1 MGQTSQISQTALIT
15 FICGVISLVIQSFP
29 EKNQMFFTLFQHQQ
43 RQDLCPL
50 KFNPIIICG
59 VKLTQKHT
67 GEIVGE
73 GFGDVFGKIVAKLTG
88 KTAKKLAT
96 KAAEKL
102 VEKGAEKV
110 GEKTGQ
116 LVGEKI
122 YDKFS
127 TKRAEFPSEAP
138 RAATEGRRGA
148 SRPATEDR
156 PPEIKGKEIGKMLA
170 AKPLPSVAASSPPA
184 APDKNKFQ
192 KINNV
197 YADLL

>member
-1 MGQTSQISQTALIT
+1 MEIERRERDPDTGEMTPSEA
-15 FICGVISLVIQSFP
+15 SLV
-29 EKNQMFFTLFQHQQ
+29 
-43 RQDLCPL
+43 
-50 KFNPIIICG
+50 G
-59 VKLTQKHT
+59 A
-67 GEIVGE
+67 

-122 YDKFS
+122 YEKFS
-127 TKRAEFPSEAP
+127 TKRPADGPGPASEAP
-138 RAATEGRRGA
+138 RAA
-148 SRPATEDR
+148 SEDR

-170 AKPLPSVAASSPPA
+170 AKPLPSVAASSPPEA
-184 APDKNKFQ
+184 KQFQ

>member
-1 MGQTSQISQTALIT
+1 MEIERRERD
-15 FICGVISLVIQSFP
+15 P
-29 EKNQMFFTLFQHQQ
+29 
-43 RQDLCPL
+43 D
-50 KFNPIIICG
+50 
-59 VKLTQKHT
+59 T
-67 GEIVGE
+67 GEMTPSEASLVGE

-138 RAATEGRRGA
+138 SEAPRA
-148 SRPATEDR
+148 ATEDR

>member
-1 MGQTSQISQTALIT
+1 MEIERRERD
-15 FICGVISLVIQSFP
+15 P
-29 EKNQMFFTLFQHQQ
+29 
-43 RQDLCPL
+43 D
-50 KFNPIIICG
+50 
-59 VKLTQKHT
+59 T
-67 GEIVGE
+67 GEITPSLVGE
-73 GFGDVFGKIVAKLTG
+73 GFGDVIGKIAAKLTG
-88 KTAKKLAT
+88 KTASKLAT

-102 VEKGAEKV
+102 VEKGAEKI

-127 TKRAEFPSEAP
+127 TKPNP
-138 RAATEGRRGA
+138 GT
-148 SRPATEDR
+148 

-170 AKPLPSVAASSPPA
+170 VSSPPERA
-184 APDKNKFQ
+184 SPAEAKRRTTVAPEKAEHKFT

>member
-1 MGQTSQISQTALIT
+1 MEIERRERD
-15 FICGVISLVIQSFP
+15 P
-29 EKNQMFFTLFQHQQ
+29 
-43 RQDLCPL
+43 D
-50 KFNPIIICG
+50 
-59 VKLTQKHT
+59 T
-67 GEIVGE
+67 GEMAPSEAGAGAFGFGSLVGE
-73 GFGDVFGKIVAKLTG
+73 GFGDVIGKIAAKLTG

-102 VEKGAEKV
+102 IEKGAEKV

-127 TKRAEFPSEAP
+127 TKPS
-138 RAATEGRRGA
+138 AA
-148 SRPATEDR
+148 SI

-170 AKPLPSVAASSPPA
+170 ASSPPA
-184 APDKNKFQ
+184 EASRPGSFTPEKNKFQ

>member
-1 MGQTSQISQTALIT
+1 MEIERRERD
-15 FICGVISLVIQSFP
+15 P
-29 EKNQMFFTLFQHQQ
+29 
-43 RQDLCPL
+43 D
-50 KFNPIIICG
+50 
-59 VKLTQKHT
+59 T
-67 GEIVGE
+67 GEMAPSEAGAGAFGFGSLVGE
-73 GFGDVFGKIVAKLTG
+73 GFGDVIGKIAAKLTG

-102 VEKGAEKV
+102 IEKGAEKV

-127 TKRAEFPSEAP
+127 TKPS
-138 RAATEGRRGA
+138 
-148 SRPATEDR
+148 PATEDR

-170 AKPLPSVAASSPPA
+170 ASSPPA
-184 APDKNKFQ
+184 EASRPGSFAPEKNKFQ

>member
-1 MGQTSQISQTALIT
+1 MEIERRERD
-15 FICGVISLVIQSFP
+15 P
-29 EKNQMFFTLFQHQQ
+29 
-43 RQDLCPL
+43 D
-50 KFNPIIICG
+50 
-59 VKLTQKHT
+59 T
-67 GEIVGE
+67 GEMAPSEASLVGE
-73 GFGDVFGKIVAKLTG
+73 GFGDVIGKIAAKLTG

-102 VEKGAEKV
+102 VEKGAEKI

-127 TKRAEFPSEAP
+127 TK
-138 RAATEGRRGA
+138 
-148 SRPATEDR
+148 PAEDR

-170 AKPLPSVAASSPPA
+170 ASSPPA
-184 APDKNKFQ
+184 EASRPGSFAPEKNKFQ
-192 KINNV
+192 KVNNV

>member
-1 MGQTSQISQTALIT
+1 MEIERRERD
-15 FICGVISLVIQSFP
+15 P
-29 EKNQMFFTLFQHQQ
+29 
-43 RQDLCPL
+43 D
-50 KFNPIIICG
+50 
-59 VKLTQKHT
+59 T
-67 GEIVGE
+67 GEIAPSEASLIGE

-127 TKRAEFPSEAP
+127 TKPSEARDAKRPAEGRSPASEAP
-138 RAATEGRRGA
+138 RAATE
-148 SRPATEDR
+148 DR
-156 PPEIKGKEIGKMLA
+156 PPRNKRKRNWEDACGE
-170 AKPLPSVAASSPPA
+170 A
-184 APDKNKFQ
+184 APSCSSRQKQISKNK
-192 KINNV
+192 
-197 YADLL
+197 

>member
-1 MGQTSQISQTALIT
+1 MEIERRERD
-15 FICGVISLVIQSFP
+15 P
-29 EKNQMFFTLFQHQQ
+29 
-43 RQDLCPL
+43 D
-50 KFNPIIICG
+50 
-59 VKLTQKHT
+59 T
-67 GEIVGE
+67 GEMAPSEASLVGE
-73 GFGDVFGKIVAKLTG
+73 GFGDVIGKIAAKLTG

-102 VEKGAEKV
+102 VEKGAEKI

-127 TKRAEFPSEAP
+127 TKPAEGPS
-138 RAATEGRRGA
+138 AASSAA
-148 SRPATEDR
+148 SR

-170 AKPLPSVAASSPPA
+170 ASSPPA
-184 APDKNKFQ
+184 RPVAPEKKATERKFQ

>member
-1 MGQTSQISQTALIT
+1 MEIERRERD
-15 FICGVISLVIQSFP
+15 P
-29 EKNQMFFTLFQHQQ
+29 
-43 RQDLCPL
+43 D
-50 KFNPIIICG
+50 
-59 VKLTQKHT
+59 T
-67 GEIVGE
+67 GEIFGE

-127 TKRAEFPSEAP
+127 TKPGAPFGRSPASEAP
-138 RAATEGRRGA
+138 RAA
-148 SRPATEDR
+148 SEDR

-184 APDKNKFQ
+184 APEKNKFQ

>member
-1 MGQTSQISQTALIT
+1 MEIERRERD
-15 FICGVISLVIQSFP
+15 P
-29 EKNQMFFTLFQHQQ
+29 
-43 RQDLCPL
+43 D
-50 KFNPIIICG
+50 
-59 VKLTQKHT
+59 T
-67 GEIVGE
+67 GEIAPSEASLIGE

-122 YDKFS
+122 YEKFS
-127 TKRAEFPSEAP
+127 TKPSEARDAKRP
-138 RAATEGRRGA
+138 AEGR
-148 SRPATEDR
+148 SPATEDR

-170 AKPLPSVAASSPPA
+170 ASPLPSVAASSPPA
-184 APDKNKFQ
+184 EKNKFQ

>member
-1 MGQTSQISQTALIT
+1 MKIERRERD
-15 FICGVISLVIQSFP
+15 P
-29 EKNQMFFTLFQHQQ
+29 
-43 RQDLCPL
+43 D
-50 KFNPIIICG
+50 
-59 VKLTQKHT
+59 T
-67 GEIVGE
+67 GEIVSGA
-73 GFGDVFGKIVAKLTG
+73 GFGDVIGKIAAKLTG

-110 GEKTGQ
+110 GEKSGQ

-122 YDKFS
+122 YEKFS
-127 TKRAEFPSEAP
+127 TKPGAPFGRSGAPS
-138 RAATEGRRGA
+138 GA
-148 SRPATEDR
+148 ST

-170 AKPLPSVAASSPPA
+170 ASSPPA
-184 APDKNKFQ
+184 RSVAPHVSPKKTTTLTRRGML

>member
-1 MGQTSQISQTALIT
+1 MEIERRERDPDTGEMTPSEA
-15 FICGVISLVIQSFP
+15 SLV
-29 EKNQMFFTLFQHQQ
+29 
-43 RQDLCPL
+43 
-50 KFNPIIICG
+50 G
-59 VKLTQKHT
+59 A
-67 GEIVGE
+67 

-102 VEKGAEKV
+102 VEKGAEKL

-127 TKRAEFPSEAP
+127 TKRPAEAGPSEPMRAEFPSEAP
-138 RAATEGRRGA
+138 QT
-148 SRPATEDR
+148 
-156 PPEIKGKEIGKMLA
+156 KGKEIGKMLA
-170 AKPLPSVAASSPPA
+170 AASKPTPPE
-184 APDKNKFQ
+184 KNKFL

>member
-1 MGQTSQISQTALIT
+1 MEIERRERD
-15 FICGVISLVIQSFP
+15 P
-29 EKNQMFFTLFQHQQ
+29 
-43 RQDLCPL
+43 D
-50 KFNPIIICG
+50 
-59 VKLTQKHT
+59 T
-67 GEIVGE
+67 GEIAPSEASLIGA

-127 TKRAEFPSEAP
+127 TKPSAASEAP
-138 RAATEGRRGA
+138 RGAPEGRRALCA
-148 SRPATEDR
+148 SNRR
-156 PPEIKGKEIGKMLA
+156 
-170 AKPLPSVAASSPPA
+170 SSPRNKRKRNWEDACGEA
-184 APDKNKFQ
+184 APFGRCFIPSRSEATQKQISKNK
-192 KINNV
+192 
-197 YADLL
+197 

>member
-1 MGQTSQISQTALIT
+1 MEIERRERD
-15 FICGVISLVIQSFP
+15 P
-29 EKNQMFFTLFQHQQ
+29 
-43 RQDLCPL
+43 D
-50 KFNPIIICG
+50 
-59 VKLTQKHT
+59 T
-67 GEIVGE
+67 GEIFGE

-122 YDKFS
+122 YEKFS
-127 TKRAEFPSEAP
+127 TKPAEGRSAASERSERADGRSEAP
-138 RAATEGRRGA
+138 RA
-148 SRPATEDR
+148 ATEDR

-170 AKPLPSVAASSPPA
+170 ASSPPA
-184 APDKNKFQ
+184 EKNKFQ

>member
-1 MGQTSQISQTALIT
+1 MEIERRERDPDTGEMTPSEA
-15 FICGVISLVIQSFP
+15 SLV
-29 EKNQMFFTLFQHQQ
+29 
-43 RQDLCPL
+43 
-50 KFNPIIICG
+50 G
-59 VKLTQKHT
+59 A
-67 GEIVGE
+67 

-102 VEKGAEKV
+102 VEKGAEKI

-127 TKRAEFPSEAP
+127 TKRPADGPGPSEPMRAEFPSEAP
-138 RAATEGRRGA
+138 QT
-148 SRPATEDR
+148 
-156 PPEIKGKEIGKMLA
+156 KGKEIGKMLA
-170 AKPLPSVAASSPPA
+170 AASKPTPPEA
-184 APDKNKFQ
+184 KQLKNKFL

>member
-1 MGQTSQISQTALIT
+1 MEIERRERD
-15 FICGVISLVIQSFP
+15 P
-29 EKNQMFFTLFQHQQ
+29 
-43 RQDLCPL
+43 D
-50 KFNPIIICG
+50 
-59 VKLTQKHT
+59 T
-67 GEIVGE
+67 GEIFGE

-122 YDKFS
+122 YEKFS
-127 TKRAEFPSEAP
+127 TKPSPASEAP
-138 RAATEGRRGA
+138 RA
-148 SRPATEDR
+148 ATEDR

-184 APDKNKFQ
+184 EAKRRPTPPDKNKFQ

>member
-1 MGQTSQISQTALIT
+1 MEIERRERD
-15 FICGVISLVIQSFP
+15 P
-29 EKNQMFFTLFQHQQ
+29 
-43 RQDLCPL
+43 D
-50 KFNPIIICG
+50 
-59 VKLTQKHT
+59 T
-67 GEIVGE
+67 GEMAPSEASLVGE
-73 GFGDVFGKIVAKLTG
+73 GFGDVFAKIAAKLTG

-102 VEKGAEKV
+102 VEKGAEKI

-127 TKRAEFPSEAP
+127 TKPSAASSEA
-138 RAATEGRRGA
+138 
-148 SRPATEDR
+148 SR

-170 AKPLPSVAASSPPA
+170 ASSPPA
-184 APDKNKFQ
+184 EASFTPEKNKFQ

>member
-1 MGQTSQISQTALIT
+1 MEIERRERD
-15 FICGVISLVIQSFP
+15 P
-29 EKNQMFFTLFQHQQ
+29 
-43 RQDLCPL
+43 D
-50 KFNPIIICG
+50 
-59 VKLTQKHT
+59 T

-127 TKRAEFPSEAP
+127 TKRPAEAGPSEK
-138 RAATEGRRGA
+138 RR
-148 SRPATEDR
+148 SPATEDR

>member
-1 MGQTSQISQTALIT
+1 MEIERRERD
-15 FICGVISLVIQSFP
+15 P
-29 EKNQMFFTLFQHQQ
+29 
-43 RQDLCPL
+43 D
-50 KFNPIIICG
+50 
-59 VKLTQKHT
+59 T
-67 GEIVGE
+67 GEIFGE

-127 TKRAEFPSEAP
+127 TKRPAEGRSEAP
-138 RAATEGRRGA
+138 RA
-148 SRPATEDR
+148 ATEDR

-170 AKPLPSVAASSPPA
+170 ASSPPA
-184 APDKNKFQ
+184 EAKRRPVAPEKNKFQ

>member
-1 MGQTSQISQTALIT
+1 MEIERRERD
-15 FICGVISLVIQSFP
+15 P
-29 EKNQMFFTLFQHQQ
+29 
-43 RQDLCPL
+43 D
-50 KFNPIIICG
+50 
-59 VKLTQKHT
+59 T
-67 GEIVGE
+67 GEIVGA

-127 TKRAEFPSEAP
+127 TKRPADGPGPSEPMRAEFPSEAP
-138 RAATEGRRGA
+138 QT
-148 SRPATEDR
+148 
-156 PPEIKGKEIGKMLA
+156 KGKEIGKMLA
-170 AKPLPSVAASSPPA
+170 AASKPTPPEA
-184 APDKNKFQ
+184 KQPKNKFL

>member
-1 MGQTSQISQTALIT
+1 MEIERRERD
-15 FICGVISLVIQSFP
+15 P
-29 EKNQMFFTLFQHQQ
+29 
-43 RQDLCPL
+43 D
-50 KFNPIIICG
+50 
-59 VKLTQKHT
+59 T
-67 GEIVGE
+67 GEMAPSGASLVGE
-73 GFGDVFGKIVAKLTG
+73 GFGDVIGKIAAKLTG
-88 KTAKKLAT
+88 KTASKLAT

-102 VEKGAEKV
+102 VEKGAEKI

-127 TKRAEFPSEAP
+127 TKPSPASEAP
-138 RAATEGRRGA
+138 RA
-148 SRPATEDR
+148 ATEDR

-170 AKPLPSVAASSPPA
+170 ASSPPA
-184 APDKNKFQ
+184 EAKRRPVAPEKATGRTFK

>member
-1 MGQTSQISQTALIT
+1 MRE
-15 FICGVISLVIQSFP
+15 
-29 EKNQMFFTLFQHQQ
+29 EKE
-43 RQDLCPL
+43 
-50 KFNPIIICG
+50 I
-59 VKLTQKHT
+59 LTQRN
-67 GEIVGE
+67 GE
-73 GFGDVFGKIVAKLTG
+73 GFGDVIGKIAAKLTG
-88 KTAKKLAT
+88 KTASKLAT

-102 VEKGAEKV
+102 VEKGAEKI

-127 TKRAEFPSEAP
+127 TKPSPASEAP
-138 RAATEGRRGA
+138 RA
-148 SRPATEDR
+148 ATEDR

-170 AKPLPSVAASSPPA
+170 ASPLPSVAASSPPA
-184 APDKNKFQ
+184 EAKRRPVAPEKATGRTFK

>member
-1 MGQTSQISQTALIT
+1 MEIERRERD
-15 FICGVISLVIQSFP
+15 P
-29 EKNQMFFTLFQHQQ
+29 
-43 RQDLCPL
+43 D
-50 KFNPIIICG
+50 
-59 VKLTQKHT
+59 T
-67 GEIVGE
+67 GEIIGA

-127 TKRAEFPSEAP
+127 TKPVEGRSPASEAP
-138 RAATEGRRGA
+138 RA
-148 SRPATEDR
+148 ATEDR

-170 AKPLPSVAASSPPA
+170 ASSPPA
-184 APDKNKFQ
+184 EAKRRPVAPDKNKFQ

>member
-1 MGQTSQISQTALIT
+1 MEIERRERD
-15 FICGVISLVIQSFP
+15 P
-29 EKNQMFFTLFQHQQ
+29 
-43 RQDLCPL
+43 D
-50 KFNPIIICG
+50 
-59 VKLTQKHT
+59 T

-73 GFGDVFGKIVAKLTG
+73 GFSDVFAKIAAKLTG

-122 YDKFS
+122 YEKFS
-127 TKRAEFPSEAP
+127 TKPSEAEGPGPSERAEFPSEA
-138 RAATEGRRGA
+138 
-148 SRPATEDR
+148 SR
-156 PPEIKGKEIGKMLA
+156 PPETKGKEIGKLLA
-170 AKPLPSVAASSPPA
+170 AASKQASLSPPE
-184 APDKNKFQ
+184 NFKFQ

>member
-1 MGQTSQISQTALIT
+1 MEIERRERD
-15 FICGVISLVIQSFP
+15 P
-29 EKNQMFFTLFQHQQ
+29 
-43 RQDLCPL
+43 D
-50 KFNPIIICG
+50 
-59 VKLTQKHT
+59 T
-67 GEIVGE
+67 GEMTPSEASLIGA

-122 YDKFS
+122 YEKFS
-127 TKRAEFPSEAP
+127 TKPSAAP
-138 RAATEGRRGA
+138 SA
-148 SRPATEDR
+148 ATEDR

-170 AKPLPSVAASSPPA
+170 AKPLPSVAASSPP
-184 APDKNKFQ
+184 DKNKFQ

>member
-1 MGQTSQISQTALIT
+1 MEIERRERD
-15 FICGVISLVIQSFP
+15 P
-29 EKNQMFFTLFQHQQ
+29 
-43 RQDLCPL
+43 D
-50 KFNPIIICG
+50 
-59 VKLTQKHT
+59 T
-67 GEIVGE
+67 GEIAPSEASLIGE

-127 TKRAEFPSEAP
+127 TKRPADGPGPSEPMRAEFPQRS
-138 RAATEGRRGA
+138 AANKRKRNWKNVSGCEQTNP
-148 SRPATEDR
+148 SRQKQ
-156 PPEIKGKEIGKMLA
+156 ISK
-170 AKPLPSVAASSPPA
+170 
-184 APDKNKFQ
+184 DK
-192 KINNV
+192 
-197 YADLL
+197 

>member
-1 MGQTSQISQTALIT
+1 MEIERRERD
-15 FICGVISLVIQSFP
+15 P
-29 EKNQMFFTLFQHQQ
+29 
-43 RQDLCPL
+43 D
-50 KFNPIIICG
+50 
-59 VKLTQKHT
+59 T

-73 GFGDVFGKIVAKLTG
+73 GFGDVIGKIAAKLTG
-88 KTAKKLAT
+88 KTASKLAT

-102 VEKGAEKV
+102 VEKGAEKI

-122 YDKFS
+122 YEKFS
-127 TKRAEFPSEAP
+127 TQSQAKRAH
-138 RAATEGRRGA
+138 
-148 SRPATEDR
+148 

-170 AKPLPSVAASSPPA
+170 ASSPPA
-184 APDKNKFQ
+184 EASRPGSFAPEKKATERKFK

>member
-1 MGQTSQISQTALIT
+1 MEIERRERD
-15 FICGVISLVIQSFP
+15 P
-29 EKNQMFFTLFQHQQ
+29 
-43 RQDLCPL
+43 D
-50 KFNPIIICG
+50 
-59 VKLTQKHT
+59 T
-67 GEIVGE
+67 GEIIGA
-73 GFGDVFGKIVAKLTG
+73 GFGDVIGKIAAKLTG
-88 KTAKKLAT
+88 KTASKLAT

-102 VEKGAEKV
+102 VEKGAEKI

-127 TKRAEFPSEAP
+127 TKPNTASEAP
-138 RAATEGRRGA
+138 RA
-148 SRPATEDR
+148 ATEDR

-170 AKPLPSVAASSPPA
+170 ASPLPSVAASSPPERA
-184 APDKNKFQ
+184 SPAEAKRRPVAPEKATGRTFK

>member
-1 MGQTSQISQTALIT
+1 MEIERRERDPDTGEMTPSEA
-15 FICGVISLVIQSFP
+15 SLV
-29 EKNQMFFTLFQHQQ
+29 
-43 RQDLCPL
+43 
-50 KFNPIIICG
+50 G
-59 VKLTQKHT
+59 A
-67 GEIVGE
+67 

-127 TKRAEFPSEAP
+127 TKRPAEAGPSESMRAEFPSEAP
-138 RAATEGRRGA
+138 QT
-148 SRPATEDR
+148 
-156 PPEIKGKEIGKMLA
+156 KGKEIGKMLA
-170 AKPLPSVAASSPPA
+170 AASKPTPPE
-184 APDKNKFQ
+184 KNKFL

>member
-1 MGQTSQISQTALIT
+1 MEIERRERD
-15 FICGVISLVIQSFP
+15 P
-29 EKNQMFFTLFQHQQ
+29 
-43 RQDLCPL
+43 D
-50 KFNPIIICG
+50 
-59 VKLTQKHT
+59 T
-67 GEIVGE
+67 GEMAPSEASLIGA

-127 TKRAEFPSEAP
+127 TKRAEFPSEALS
-138 RAATEGRRGA
+138 GA
-148 SRPATEDR
+148 PSAATEDR

-170 AKPLPSVAASSPPA
+170 AKPLPSVRCFIPL
-184 APDKNKFQ
+184 Q
-192 KINNV
+192 KRSNPKTNFKK
-197 YADLL
+197 

>member
-1 MGQTSQISQTALIT
+1 MEIERRERD
-15 FICGVISLVIQSFP
+15 P
-29 EKNQMFFTLFQHQQ
+29 
-43 RQDLCPL
+43 D
-50 KFNPIIICG
+50 
-59 VKLTQKHT
+59 T
-67 GEIVGE
+67 GEIIGA

-122 YDKFS
+122 YEKFS
-127 TKRAEFPSEAP
+127 TKPAEGRSPASEAP
-138 RAATEGRRGA
+138 SAAST
-148 SRPATEDR
+148 

-170 AKPLPSVAASSPPA
+170 ASSPPV
-184 APDKNKFQ
+184 APEKNKFQ

>member
-1 MGQTSQISQTALIT
+1 MEIERRERD
-15 FICGVISLVIQSFP
+15 P
-29 EKNQMFFTLFQHQQ
+29 
-43 RQDLCPL
+43 D
-50 KFNPIIICG
+50 
-59 VKLTQKHT
+59 T
-67 GEIVGE
+67 GEMAPSEAGAFGSLVGE

-127 TKRAEFPSEAP
+127 TKRAEFPGPGPSERAEFPSEAP
-138 RAATEGRRGA
+138 RSGPEG
-148 SRPATEDR
+148 SR
-156 PPEIKGKEIGKMLA
+156 PPETKGKEIGKLLA
-170 AKPLPSVAASSPPA
+170 AAASKQASLSPPA
-184 APDKNKFQ
+184 EKNKFQ

>member
-1 MGQTSQISQTALIT
+1 MEIERRERD
-15 FICGVISLVIQSFP
+15 P
-29 EKNQMFFTLFQHQQ
+29 
-43 RQDLCPL
+43 D
-50 KFNPIIICG
+50 
-59 VKLTQKHT
+59 T
-67 GEIVGE
+67 GEMAPSEAGAGAFGFGSLVGE
-73 GFGDVFGKIVAKLTG
+73 GFGDVIGKIAAKLTG

-102 VEKGAEKV
+102 VEKGAEKI

-127 TKRAEFPSEAP
+127 TKPA
-138 RAATEGRRGA
+138 EGR
-148 SRPATEDR
+148 SPATEDR

-170 AKPLPSVAASSPPA
+170 ASSPPA
-184 APDKNKFQ
+184 EASRPGSFTPEKNKFQ